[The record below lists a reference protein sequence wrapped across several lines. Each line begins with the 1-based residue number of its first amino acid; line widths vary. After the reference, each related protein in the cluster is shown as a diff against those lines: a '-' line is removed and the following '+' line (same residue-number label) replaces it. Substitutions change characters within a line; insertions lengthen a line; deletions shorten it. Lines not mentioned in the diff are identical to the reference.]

1 MSYSERLDIIY
12 NKLDEKK
19 DNYKIRLD
27 LIEIKDRKFFPNAKQ
42 IFKSLSRPP
51 DHIIDFMSK
60 EMKCS
65 VNWISSNKNNGLIF
79 SEKKFN
85 QKIITGIIAKYINK
99 FVKCNSCGSTN
110 TKFKLYNK
118 KPGLLCRQCK
128 CTYTFFT

>member
-27 LIEIKDRKFFPNAKQ
+27 QIEIKDKKFFPNAKQ
-42 IFKSLSRPP
+42 VFKSLSRPP
-51 DHIIDFMSK
+51 DHIIDFMST

-65 VNWISSNKNNGLIF
+65 VNWMNSNKNDGLIF

-85 QKIITGIIAKYINK
+85 KKIVTNIIIKYINK
-99 FVKCNSCGSTN
+99 FVKCKYCNSTN

-128 CTYTFFT
+128 CNYTFS